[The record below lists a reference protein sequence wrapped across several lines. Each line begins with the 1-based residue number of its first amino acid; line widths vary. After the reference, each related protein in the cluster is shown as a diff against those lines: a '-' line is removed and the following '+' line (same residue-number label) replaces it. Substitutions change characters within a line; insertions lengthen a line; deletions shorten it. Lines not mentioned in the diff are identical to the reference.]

1 MPDEGGN
8 AWLGSPRFL
17 PWPAGRPV
25 LFPLRRS
32 GRPDDTGLQAI
43 GSLVGTLGG
52 SFCGCPVGNPEGL
65 FLLPSGPTAYSNFS
79 AAASLAP
86 SSPFGTSPA
95 GLWPGHLLVTGE
107 PRDRPKQAPRFSF
120 ALPTTTIRVRPRDR
134 LRDWACEIRTQKCRG
149 KLSL

>member
-86 SSPFGTSPA
+86 SSPFGTSQQNTSPSYPPCKISD
-95 GLWPGHLLVTGE
+95 L
-107 PRDRPKQAPRFSF
+107 DQF
-120 ALPTTTIRVRPRDR
+120 ADVDAELICNKEQGGMKNRMISKTNQ
-134 LRDWACEIRTQKCRG
+134 RTCA
-149 KLSL
+149 